1 MTTTAQSSTRGEYLL
16 VQIELPDKQV
26 QNFGILLLD
35 PRSDQLYSRFRRD
48 FDIWAGEDADWFES
62 LGEEIFERSQELGG
76 QKCLEWMEST
86 LSHAVR
92 VSTRV
97 GVSLDSYQQMVQ
109 RLYVEHVLPEVL
121 RFRSYLPLFSLEAF
135 AGNLRE
141 RMQVEPEGWVEAWS
155 QSRLS
160 KDMFVT
166 HTKGSE
172 PAIPDDCVCAMR
184 GHLIGSPDGKVLL
197 VQQLVSDFRTE
208 VIDGVFFVNSITPRN
223 VPLLNTPS
231 RIAPGL
237 GDICCICQTG
247 HYTECQQ
254 TPRSI

>member
-1 MTTTAQSSTRGEYLL
+1 MSGMDGVNVIPRGTSVNACRSFSRWLPANGSAPIRRARST
-16 VQIELPDKQV
+16 
-26 QNFGILLLD
+26 
-35 PRSDQLYSRFRRD
+35 
-48 FDIWAGEDADWFES
+48 
-62 LGEEIFERSQELGG
+62 
-76 QKCLEWMEST
+76 
-86 LSHAVR
+86 
-92 VSTRV
+92 
-97 GVSLDSYQQMVQ
+97 
-109 RLYVEHVLPEVL
+109 EVL

-172 PAIPDDCVCAMR
+172 PAIPDDCVCAIR

>member
-109 RLYVEHVLPEVL
+109 RLYVEHVLP
-121 RFRSYLPLFSLEAF
+121 RCCDSAPISRYS
-135 AGNLRE
+135 
-141 RMQVEPEGWVEAWS
+141 AW
-155 QSRLS
+155 
-160 KDMFVT
+160 K
-166 HTKGSE
+166 
-172 PAIPDDCVCAMR
+172 
-184 GHLIGSPDGKVLL
+184 
-197 VQQLVSDFRTE
+197 
-208 VIDGVFFVNSITPRN
+208 
-223 VPLLNTPS
+223 PS
-231 RIAPGL
+231 RVISANGCRWNPKVG
-237 GDICCICQTG
+237 
-247 HYTECQQ
+247 
-254 TPRSI
+254 